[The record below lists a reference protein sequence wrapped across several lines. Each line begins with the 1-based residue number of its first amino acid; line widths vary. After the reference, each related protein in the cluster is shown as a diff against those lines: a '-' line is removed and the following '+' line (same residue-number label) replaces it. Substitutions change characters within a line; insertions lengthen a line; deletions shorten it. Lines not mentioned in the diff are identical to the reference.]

1 VVDPDP
7 DVPETPDVYGAYP
20 RLTDQQIATL
30 KTHGQ
35 VQQTQQG
42 EVLFQEGDKTCD
54 FFVILQGKVAIVE
67 GFGYDDTVIG
77 VHGPRRFLGELG
89 LLTGE
94 AIFVTAVVQQAGEVL
109 AVPVVRLRQLVAQD
123 TALGDLILRA
133 YLIRRSVD
141 GLRSPGGQSRSSRA
155 GGRGQWRF

>member
-1 VVDPDP
+1 VVDPDL

-30 KTHGQ
+30 EKYGQ

-42 EVLFQEGDKTCD
+42 QVLFQEGDKTCD

-89 LLTGE
+89 LLPERPSLSPPFNKQARCWRYRSYASGSWSPRTRLS
-94 AIFVTAVVQQAGEVL
+94 AI
-109 AVPVVRLRQLVAQD
+109 
-123 TALGDLILRA
+123 
-133 YLIRRSVD
+133 
-141 GLRSPGGQSRSSRA
+141 SSCA
-155 GGRGQWRF
+155 PI